1 MAAPAASSVAP
12 APLRLCCACG
22 RSDERLKLCTACHAA
37 LFCNADCQRAAWSE
51 HKPTCAVLARGDVA
65 AVRAAAQPYGG
76 MSRQIDDIVLPRG
89 DPLLA
94 PERAAASQ
102 LLQRCGIA
110 LRIVRLRPPM
120 PLGCAE
126 ADNQLVTY
134 LMAEPRSGLAGPAWQ
149 SGVGDVVMYRA
160 DGMPLT
166 KRTCL
171 VVARARCVLTIASGH
186 VWLLWDWACQLMDA
200 YGYGRPPG
208 AVAAEHCTREAFTD
222 FVRDN
227 TESDLED
234 YEEYA
239 SELSPE
245 ERARM
250 VAQHAPAAANIAF

>member
-22 RSDERLKLCTACHAA
+22 RSDERLKVCTACHAA

-51 HKPTCAVLARGDVA
+51 HKPTCGVLARGDVA
-65 AVRAAAQPYGG
+65 AVRAAAQPRGG
-76 MSRQIDDIVLPRG
+76 MSRQIEDIVLPRG

-94 PERAAASQ
+94 PERAATSQ

-110 LRIVRLRPPM
+110 LRVVRLRPPM

-166 KRTCL
+166 KRTCPPRL
-171 VVARARCVLTIASGH
+171 CGLRLLVLTIASGH

-227 TESDLED
+227 TEK
-234 YEEYA
+234 
-239 SELSPE
+239 
-245 ERARM
+245 RARTLK
-250 VAQHAPAAANIAF
+250 QHVPAAANIAF